1 MKQPFTIGVTTMP
14 DATTTVNGDEIDPE
28 TGEVL
33 NQHNVRPEQPITNP
47 DELTAFLKR
56 VRAIEHDADDHKRVK
71 AAEESSR
78 KKLAGVAEWLLA
90 KREQDI
96 LAVAQAVFAAPKG
109 LAGMKPK
116 TWVTGPFTLALQDI
130 PDAFDVTD
138 ADALMAYCEECAADL
153 IRISVQFSKDAYD
166 QLDQPPV
173 NLLPFG
179 ILMWMLTRSASQAIE
194 DNVTISF
201 TPDTAAFLARLAYH
215 GIVPED
221 DGGWAEQIII
231 DTQTGKRVD
240 AFVHCTPGV
249 KNGKVKYTSPTAAT
263 EGSE

>member
-33 NQHNVRPEQPITNP
+33 KQHNVRPEQPITSP
-47 DELTAFLKR
+47 EELTAFLKR

-96 LAVAQAVFAAPKG
+96 LAVAQAAFAAPKG

-116 TWVTGPFTLALQDI
+116 TWVTGPYTLALADI

-138 ADALMAYCEECAADL
+138 STALLAYCEDRAPEL
-153 IRISVQFSKDAYD
+153 IRISVPLSPDAYVVAFPEGGWHTLSELAD
-166 QLDQPPV
+166 MMIAAV
-173 NLLPFG
+173 T
-179 ILMWMLTRSASQAIE
+179 LTV
-194 DNVTISF
+194 D
-201 TPDTAAFLARLAYH
+201 TPAFLARLAYH
-215 GIVPED
+215 GIDPD
-221 DGGWAEQIII
+221 NADQPQQIII
-231 DTQTGKRVD
+231 DTQTGERVD

-249 KNGKVKYTSPTAAT
+249 AKGKVKYTRPTAT
-263 EGSE
+263 EGGE